1 MCLPRKPKNGLE
13 KPIRKFLVG
22 TPNKEKPK
30 EKPPETIA
38 PEDAKTTDLTGSLPG
53 PFLKQ

>member
-38 PEDAKTTDLTGSLPG
+38 PEDAKTTDLTGCQD
-53 PFLKQ
+53 PF